1 MESLSSL
8 LFICDCR
15 HIPDTALLSSMFL
28 MNLFNGYVDIN
39 AFFFRGME
47 QFWHCLVLFK
57 QPRSA

>member
-39 AFFFRGME
+39 AFFFQGNGA
-47 QFWHCLVLFK
+47 VLALFSVV
-57 QPRSA
+57 QAA